1 MFFFILDF
9 IKKVY
14 PHFERE
20 PLTQSQFKEI
30 LMYMQ
35 LATNNKTLFDRSKRS
50 GDTKKF
56 SIQPH
61 ESNINEEARLWRQQ
75 VKNFVAF
82 QQCCGSVLFW
92 SGSGSNKPFYFVHL
106 NFPFQCCFQKQI
118 RILINK
124 TDPYGSVSGSTT
136 LIFSLSFKGFEP
148 EPTNH
153 SNHYHYSSKFKSRMQ
168 ILDLDAYFIFA
179 KMFTVIWLFNSMWSD
194 WRTREIC
201 LFCAAE
207 EKNGL

>member
-56 SIQPH
+56 SVQPH
-61 ESNINEEARLWRQQ
+61 ENNINEEARLWRQQ
-75 VKNFVAF
+75 VKNLVTF
-82 QQCCGSVLFW
+82 QQCCGFFLYFV
-92 SGSGSNKPFYFVHL
+92 GSGSNKPFYFVHL
-106 NFPFQCCFQKQI
+106 NFLFNVVFRNRSGSWKTK
-118 RILINK
+118 LIH
-124 TDPYGSVSGSTT
+124 TDPYPDPQHWFSVC
-136 LIFSLSFKGFEP
+136 LLKVLSLSQ
-148 EPTNH
+148 
-153 SNHYHYSSKFKSRMQ
+153 Q
-168 ILDLDAYFIFA
+168 ITRTIIIIHPNLRAGCRFW
-179 KMFTVIWLFNSMWSD
+179 IWMHILYLL
-194 WRTREIC
+194 RC
-201 LFCAAE
+201 LQ
-207 EKNGL
+207 